1 MAGNT
6 GRLTDGSLSW
16 DGGVSSDV
24 VPTISGP
31 LNPNGLKRNQL
42 HWLNSATVRTAGISP
57 RPGWVYRATMPVQ
70 GRFQRGQM
78 YEPDNAYPYLI
89 FQIEGRTFRC
99 RVDTDFSVDEIT
111 IPGDPNPA
119 DVERA
124 FFCQGEQ
131 FMVQQPGDLVK
142 PPQWWDGV
150 NMTRS
155 RGLINTTLPGV
166 AFVVPS
172 RGTPVLA
179 TLSAAYGGLD
189 GQLYYINGYQYR
201 QVLFGQRYEMF
212 LETDSPSVPF
222 ANDDFYVEFPAGMT
236 FENNDPT
243 KPGNTLAAEMV
254 PLFNPFNPNGARP
267 AGFFYAFLSGAALP
281 PDQFTTYF
289 NFPTPDRTL
298 GRTRFNT
305 TAAAPL
311 AAPGVNQVWLINIDD
326 PRAGFSVNTVGNQSQ
341 LPSGESMDYYMG
353 RMWIAA
359 GREYLA
365 GDIVGN
371 ENPATGG
378 SPIYSFRDSILN
390 MTENLFTVGG
400 GAFIVP
406 SSAGNIRCLRHPA
419 NIDTA
424 LGEGQLKVFTR
435 KSVYSVNVT
444 PDRASWAALAEP
456 IQRVEQINYGAMG
469 DDAVIPVSGDLYYRS
484 VDGARTL
491 LQGIRYFGQPGNTP
505 ISHEESRAF
514 DADDKALLHMCSG
527 ILFENRLLVTCLPY
541 QTPYGVAHKG
551 ISPLNF
557 DALSSMDNKLP
568 PVWEGVWEGLN
579 VMQLWQGDFGGRERA
594 FAMVYSSAG
603 QLEIWEMLSSERF
616 DQNLTGE
623 ARISWALETP
633 SYTADKVF
641 TLKELDTLELW
652 IDRLYGTVDFTVYLR
667 ADQAPCWTFW
677 HHWQECG
684 ARNECELLQP
694 PAPCDYPQQQYQP
707 QYRATMILPKPPTS
721 CISGNA
727 QPGGNRPVNIGFAHQ
742 FKIVIQ
748 GYCRIRGVLCHW
760 TERDRQPYAG
770 ITC

>member
-1 MAGNT
+1 MAVS
-6 GRLTDGSLSW
+6 GRISDGSFAF
-16 DGGVSSDV
+16 DGGVNSDV

-42 HWLNSATVRTAGISP
+42 AWLNSATVRTAGISP
-57 RPGWVYRATMPVQ
+57 RPGWRYRATMPVQ
-70 GRFQRGQM
+70 GRFQRGAM
-78 YEPDNAYPYLI
+78 YEPDNAYPYPI

-131 FMVQQPGDLVK
+131 FMVQQPGDLAK
-142 PPQWWDGV
+142 LPQWWDGV

-155 RGLINTTLPGV
+155 LGPSTVLGVTNAAAVVPGV
-166 AFVVPS
+166 GGS
-172 RGTPVLA
+172 VLL
-179 TLSAAYGGLD
+179 TLAAPFTGVN
-189 GQLYYINGYQYR
+189 GQAVYINGNKFTASTAVPNDWITLR
-201 QVLFGQRYEMF
+201 N
-212 LETDSPSVPF
+212 DSNGSGGATQATGAAVKKLSATQTVIQSSFVIPVIGSSVKVPVSPAF
-222 ANDDFYVEFPAGMT
+222 PLATPATVGITND
-236 FENNDPT
+236 
-243 KPGNTLAAEMV
+243 TLAFTILDLV
-254 PLFNPFNPNGARP
+254 PPVL
-267 AGFFYAFLSGAALP
+267 
-281 PDQFTTYF
+281 TT
-289 NFPTPDRTL
+289 
-298 GRTRFNT
+298 
-305 TAAAPL
+305 
-311 AAPGVNQVWLINIDD
+311 NQIALINVEGIPGDLIAQGD
-326 PRAGFSVNTVGNQSQ
+326 AIESEGE
-341 LPSGESMDYYMG
+341 LPSAESMDYYMG
-353 RMWIAA
+353 RMWLAA

-365 GDIVGN
+365 GDIVGG
-371 ENPATGG
+371 PSGTG
-378 SPIYSFRDSILN
+378 IYDFRDSILH

-406 SSAGNIRCLRHPA
+406 SNAGNIRCLRHPA

-444 PDRASWAALAEP
+444 PDRASWAALEEP

-469 DDAVIPVSGDLYYRS
+469 DDAVIPVNGDLYYRS
-484 VDGARTL
+484 VDGVRTL

-505 ISHEESRAF
+505 ISHEESRAV
-514 DADDKALLHMCSG
+514 DADDKALLHMCSC
-527 ILFENRLLVTCLPY
+527 IVFENRMLMTCLPY
-541 QTPYGVAHKG
+541 QTPYGTAHKG
-551 ISPLNF
+551 IMPINF
-557 DALSSMDNKLP
+557 DVLSSMADKLP
-568 PVWEGVWEGLN
+568 PVWEGLWEGLN

-603 QLEIWEMLSSERF
+603 QLEIWELLSSERF

-623 ARISWALETP
+623 ARIAWAVETP
-633 SYTADKVF
+633 SYTAEKVF
-641 TLKELDTLELW
+641 MLKELDTLELW
-652 IDRLYGTVDFTVYLR
+652 IDRLIGTVDFTVYLR

-677 HHWQECG
+677 HHWQECA

-694 PAPCDYPQQQYQP
+694 PVPCDYPQQQYQP

-727 QPGGNRPVNIGFAHQ
+727 QPGGNRPVNIGFSHQ